1 MPVFKDDIEYKSF
14 INFLADLSLEGENFE
29 ICLASLKLQS
39 ALMEIYGNP
48 L

>member
-14 INFLADLSLEGENFE
+14 IEFLADLSLDGETFE
-29 ICLASLKLQS
+29 IALAALKLQT
-39 ALMEIYGNP
+39 ALTEYYGKP